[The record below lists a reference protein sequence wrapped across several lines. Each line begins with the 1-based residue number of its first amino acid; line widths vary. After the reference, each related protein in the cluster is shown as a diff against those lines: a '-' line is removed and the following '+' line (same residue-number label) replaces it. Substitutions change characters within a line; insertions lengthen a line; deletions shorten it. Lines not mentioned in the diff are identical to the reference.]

1 MPVSQ
6 KSLRLFCILPSE
18 IVSVQQNI
26 IPSNCTHIIDITH
39 SERIPIPAQCWIR
52 TRVRR
57 GVPGK
62 GPVIL
67 SGGNH
72 KNPIRGRETW
82 LEVTN
87 TQRISTK
94 FAGLV
99 VRGREVGGLVSTESI
114 WNLLPK
120 IPKQTRVIVDANLL
134 PHEITQ
140 LQEGIENGKIKAKI
154 EGVILSDLL
163 LGFESTQL
171 PPKIS
176 SHIQNR
182 DIISQR
188 LDIDKKSGYQFFAH
202 LASSSVKRLSK
213 GERFWS
219 LAQNWFNEEGSKK
232 HVIPLG
238 QRVSLLPEIH
248 AKYSSLHSWIDVYQ
262 KSILGEDLFA
272 EQKEDEDYHR
282 ENRR

>member
-18 IVSVQQNI
+18 LATSQQNI
-26 IPSNCTHIIDITH
+26 IPSSCTNIIDITH
-39 SERIPIPAQCWIR
+39 SERIPIPPQCWVR

-99 VRGREVGGLVSTESI
+99 LRGREAGGLVSTESI

-120 IPKQTRVIVDANLL
+120 IP
-134 PHEITQ
+134 E
-140 LQEGIENGKIKAKI
+140 KI
-154 EGVILSDLL
+154 
-163 LGFESTQL
+163 
-171 PPKIS
+171 P
-176 SHIQNR
+176 R
-182 DIISQR
+182 D
-188 LDIDKKSGYQFFAH
+188 
-202 LASSSVKRLSK
+202 
-213 GERFWS
+213 
-219 LAQNWFNEEGSKK
+219 
-232 HVIPLG
+232 
-238 QRVSLLPEIH
+238 
-248 AKYSSLHSWIDVYQ
+248 
-262 KSILGEDLFA
+262 
-272 EQKEDEDYHR
+272 
-282 ENRR
+282 